1 MARAKINR
9 AAPPA
14 NVMSS
19 RRRIPAFKDEDST
32 VAAQKCLGEEVGRDE
47 CSMFGGHRFP
57 RWVKLRRTQC
67 EQMSSGLPLKAD
79 IARCCW
85 HVAFVPNP
93 EVFNGVG
100 HVPLAQW
107 MSAVRS
113 RHRLPPPGRAMR
125 AYQTSGHLPVAGPH
139 AFVLIRPTI
148 GVGTSAH
155 TICGLILTS
164 QRVCHCFCR

>member
-57 RWVKLRRTQC
+57 RWVINGPC
-67 EQMSSGLPLKAD
+67 NMSQ
-79 IARCCW
+79 AR
-85 HVAFVPNP
+85 
-93 EVFNGVG
+93 
-100 HVPLAQW
+100 
-107 MSAVRS
+107 
-113 RHRLPPPGRAMR
+113 
-125 AYQTSGHLPVAGPH
+125 
-139 AFVLIRPTI
+139 
-148 GVGTSAH
+148 SAH
-155 TICGLILTS
+155 PSKTDSAEDSCHTISSFDTPS
-164 QRVCHCFCR
+164 SFVKFVK

>member
-19 RRRIPAFKDEDST
+19 RRPIPAFKDEDST

-79 IARCCW
+79 IAQC
-85 HVAFVPNP
+85 
-93 EVFNGVG
+93 
-100 HVPLAQW
+100 
-107 MSAVRS
+107 S
-113 RHRLPPPGRAMR
+113 RHVSNVPIAAIMDSLPQLSRGAPPRLQRRLFSSLSSSHQTRA
-125 AYQTSGHLPVAGPH
+125 
-139 AFVLIRPTI
+139 
-148 GVGTSAH
+148 
-155 TICGLILTS
+155 
-164 QRVCHCFCR
+164 

>member
-79 IARCCW
+79 IARCSR
-85 HVAFVPNP
+85 HISKVPEP
-93 EVFNGVG
+93 EV
-100 HVPLAQW
+100 
-107 MSAVRS
+107 AVVT
-113 RHRLPPPGRAMR
+113 RLPCRR
-125 AYQTSGHLPVAGPH
+125 ETSSD
-139 AFVLIRPTI
+139 
-148 GVGTSAH
+148 VGTSMPNR
-155 TICGLILTS
+155 CGGLGD
-164 QRVCHCFCR
+164 